1 MKSTIKMFRD
11 FDFEYIF
18 CEKNKI
24 IFSEL
29 EELNDEDNGYII
41 FDLKEKTVETNI
53 LFSTKQKRMDY
64 LIKHFEKELGWK

>member
-11 FDFEYIF
+11 FGFEYIF
-18 CEKNKI
+18 CEKDKI

-41 FDLKEKTVETNI
+41 FDLKEKTVQTNI

-64 LIKHFEKELGWK
+64 LIKHFEKELDWK